1 MKTDEIL
8 QKDVSNALKW
18 ESPISIS
25 NIIVISNDGVVTLTG
40 VVENY
45 SKKTQAENSTRK
57 IAGVKSV
64 INKIHV
70 IINSWEGKKDV
81 AIKAEILTIF
91 RWNWNTLNDTIKV
104 SVINGWV
111 TLFGEL
117 EWNYQKEAAKEAVV
131 NLIGVKGVSN
141 YIGIKSQSD
150 TVINSTAL
158 RLALE
163 NHHALDSKNIE
174 IEVLDSKIILTGTV
188 DSWYQKEIV
197 GRIAWKTPGVIH
209 VINELLIEKE

>member
-18 ESPISIS
+18 KSPISIS

-45 SKKTQAENSTRK
+45 IKKTQAENSTRK
-57 IAGVKSV
+57 IVGVKSV
-64 INKIHV
+64 INKIDV
-70 IINSWEGKKDV
+70 LINSWEGKKDV
-81 AIKAEILTIF
+81 AITAEILTIF
-91 RWNWNTLNDTIKV
+91 RWNWHTINDTIKV

-117 EWNYQKEAAKEAVV
+117 EWNYQKEAAKEAVT

-141 YIGIKSQSD
+141 KIVIKSQSHFKID
-150 TVINSTAL
+150 KTTL
-158 RLALE
+158 RLALQ
-163 NHHALDSKNIE
+163 NHLGLDSKDIE
-174 IEVLDSKIILTGTV
+174 IGVSDSDITLKGTV
-188 DSWYQKEIV
+188 DSLYQKEIA
-197 GRIAWKTPGVIH
+197 GRIAWKTPGVINVH
-209 VINELLIEKE
+209 NELVIEE

>member
-45 SKKTQAENSTRK
+45 MRKTQAENSTRK

-64 INKIHV
+64 INKIDV
-70 IINSWEGKKDV
+70 LINSWEGKKDV
-81 AIKAEILTIF
+81 AITAEILTIF
-91 RWNWNTLNDTIKV
+91 RWNWHTINDTIKV

-117 EWNYQKEAAKEAVV
+117 EWNYQKEAAKEAIV

-163 NHHALDSKNIE
+163 NHYELDSQNIE
-174 IEVLDSKIILTGTV
+174 IEVLDSEIILKGTV
-188 DSWYQKEIV
+188 DSWYQKEIA

-209 VINELLIEKE
+209 VSNELVMEAE

>member
-18 ESPISIS
+18 KSPISIS

-45 SKKTQAENSTRK
+45 IRKTQAENSTRK
-57 IAGVKSV
+57 IVGVKSV
-64 INKIHV
+64 INKIDV
-70 IINSWEGKKDV
+70 LINSWEGKKDV
-81 AIKAEILTIF
+81 AITAEILTIF
-91 RWNWNTLNDTIKV
+91 RWNWHTINDTIKV

-141 YIGIKSQSD
+141 YISIKSQSD

-158 RLALE
+158 WLALE
-163 NHHALDSKNIE
+163 NHYELDSQNIE
-174 IEVLDSKIILTGTV
+174 IEVLDSKIILKGTV
-188 DSWYQKEIV
+188 DSWYQKEIA

-209 VINELLIEKE
+209 VSNELVMEAE